1 MSRPRHGRDINRESM
16 FVKIGRT
23 VRFQTSAVSKMTLY
37 EAMDVIAL
45 EFYSSKL
52 KKNVTLNL
60 QFDIGDAGDIYYG
73 IIDGINRKE
82 PFMITFMEPRFNS
95 NTQDLLCEEMML
107 KFDSDDTYHFE

>member
-1 MSRPRHGRDINRESM
+1 M
-16 FVKIGRT
+16 FGKIGRT

-82 PFMITFMEPRFNS
+82 PFMTTFMEPRFNS

-107 KFDSDDTYHFE
+107 QFDSDDTYHFE

>member
-1 MSRPRHGRDINRESM
+1 M

-60 QFDIGDAGDIYYG
+60 QFDMAMQVIS
-73 IIDGINRKE
+73 
-82 PFMITFMEPRFNS
+82 ITESSMA
-95 NTQDLLCEEMML
+95 
-107 KFDSDDTYHFE
+107 

>member
-1 MSRPRHGRDINRESM
+1 M

-82 PFMITFMEPRFNS
+82 PFIPS
-95 NTQDLLCEEMML
+95 LGG
-107 KFDSDDTYHFE
+107 